1 MPRSGNNDLETP
13 RQLGERYERELRE
26 MVEDGEISP
35 DLARRIMGDLFE
47 PAAAGEPRS
56 LRWFIWN
63 AHVEEADQA
72 SLRVRLGKFG
82 TRLLAR
88 RPWR

>member
-1 MPRSGNNDLETP
+1 
-13 RQLGERYERELRE
+13 
-26 MVEDGEISP
+26 
-35 DLARRIMGDLFE
+35 MGDLFE